1 MKLFSFANGLL
12 LVLASSSAAFANP
25 FATGSGSGSGSGYS
39 PRSNPQP
46 SFQEGSQLFSF
57 QEIPLVEFQ
66 EIEPIQF
73 FDGSPH

>member
-1 MKLFSFANGLL
+1 MKLFSFASGLL

-25 FATGSGSGSGSGYS
+25 FAAGSGSGYS
-39 PRSNPQP
+39 SRSNPQP
-46 SFQEGSQLFSF
+46 SFQEGSQLFGF

>member
-1 MKLFSFANGLL
+1 MKLFSFASGLL

-25 FATGSGSGSGSGYS
+25 FATGSGYS

>member
-1 MKLFSFANGLL
+1 MKLFSFASGLL
-12 LVLASSSAAFANP
+12 VVLASSSAAFANP
-25 FATGSGSGSGSGYS
+25 FAAGSGSGYS
-39 PRSNPQP
+39 PTSNPQP

-66 EIEPIQF
+66 KIEPIQF

>member
-1 MKLFSFANGLL
+1 MKLFSFASGLL
-12 LVLASSSAAFANP
+12 FVLASSSAALANP
-25 FATGSGSGSGSGYS
+25 FANGSGSGYS

-73 FDGSPH
+73 FDGSSQ

>member
-1 MKLFSFANGLL
+1 MKLFSFASNLL
-12 LVLASSSAAFANP
+12 FVLASSSAALANP
-25 FATGSGSGSGSGYS
+25 FANGSGSGSGYS

>member
-1 MKLFSFANGLL
+1 MKLFSFASGLL

-25 FATGSGSGSGSGYS
+25 FATGSESGYS

>member
-25 FATGSGSGSGSGYS
+25 FATGSGSGYS

>member
-1 MKLFSFANGLL
+1 MKLFSFASGLL

-25 FATGSGSGSGSGYS
+25 FAAGSGYS

-73 FDGSPH
+73 FDGSPN